1 MNWLDIAL
9 LVILGIAALWGLRKG
24 LIGVVIP
31 LVGLVVGI
39 FLAGIFYNSIAEG
52 IFNSEA
58 AIAKVAGFLIVLV
71 AVMVVA
77 SLVSKVL
84 TGMLSM
90 VMLGWANR
98 LAGGALG
105 LVLSGVLLGV
115 VLALIASF
123 PIGGLD
129 SAVRDSALAAL
140 LVERSPLVLSL
151 LPEEFDILRSFFP

>member
-1 MNWLDIAL
+1 MNWLDIVL
-9 LVILGIAALWGLRKG
+9 LVILGLATLWGLRRG

-39 FLAGIFYNSIAEG
+39 VLAGVFYASIAEG

-58 AIAKVAGFLIVLV
+58 AIAKVAGFLIVLI
-71 AVMVVA
+71 AVMVAA

-84 TGMLSM
+84 TGMVSL

-105 LVLSGVLLGV
+105 LVLSGVLLGA
-115 VLALIASF
+115 VLALVASF
-123 PIGGLD
+123 PLGGLD
-129 SAVRDSALAAL
+129 SVVGNSALAAL
-140 LVERSPLVLSL
+140 LVERFPLVLSL
-151 LPEEFDILRSFFP
+151 LPDEFDIGRSFFR

>member
-1 MNWLDIAL
+1 MNGLDIAL
-9 LVILGIAALWGLRKG
+9 LVILGIATLWGLRKG

-39 FLAGIFYNSIAEG
+39 FLAGVFYASIAEG

-90 VMLGWANR
+90 IMLGWANR

-115 VLALIASF
+115 VLALVASF

-129 SAVRDSALAAL
+129 STVRDSALAAL
-140 LVERSPLVLSL
+140 LVERFPLVLSL

>member
-9 LVILGIAALWGLRKG
+9 LVILGIATLWGLRKG

-39 FLAGIFYNSIAEG
+39 FLAGIFYDSIAEG

-115 VLALIASF
+115 VLALVASF